1 MRVASTK
8 PLPSLQTRSRK
19 ELPNIPRPLHD
30 QQRNTWL
37 QLPAKQAQSALPQYP
52 ARTQEVGIKLQRG
65 GVWPTMEKGV
75 SLERAIELALQYPLP
90 KHTEIISLDAAR
102 GRILASALV
111 SKVDDP
117 RFDNS
122 AMDGFAVISSD
133 CQRPGAELTIIGT
146 SQTGGETPSSI
157 NSGQACRIMTG
168 APLPE
173 GADAIVMVEDTEA
186 NQEQVI
192 INGPARTGYIRR
204 RAENLSIGQEAL
216 PAGTL
221 LSSASIALA
230 GTMGHGEVEVIR
242 KPRIAILSTGD
253 ELVQPGTEL
262 EPGQIYESNSHAL
275 ASLVESMG
283 CEAVRHESANDS
295 MDELRTTLD
304 SLSTCDAILTSG
316 GVSMGEWDLVRK
328 IMEEEGN
335 ISFWRMKLRP
345 GGPPLFGTWKGTP
358 LFGLPGNP
366 VSSLVVFH
374 VLVAP
379 WVAKSLGY
387 HEEMGPRLSHKV
399 SVKLEE
405 GISGAPGKLCLRRIQ
420 IRSENGQLLATT
432 HTHQGSG
439 NMHSMVAHN
448 GLTLLPPDTDG
459 EAGKVI
465 DALWLL

>member
-1 MRVASTK
+1 
-8 PLPSLQTRSRK
+8 
-19 ELPNIPRPLHD
+19 
-30 QQRNTWL
+30 
-37 QLPAKQAQSALPQYP
+37 
-52 ARTQEVGIKLQRG
+52 
-65 GVWPTMEKGV
+65 
-75 SLERAIELALQYPLP
+75 
-90 KHTEIISLDAAR
+90 
-102 GRILASALV
+102 
-111 SKVDDP
+111 
-117 RFDNS
+117 
-122 AMDGFAVISSD
+122 MDGFAVIASD
-133 CQRPGAELTIIGT
+133 CQSPSAELTIIGT
-146 SQTGGETPSSI
+146 SQTGGEIPPSI
-157 NSGQACRIMTG
+157 TSGQACRIMTG
-168 APLPE
+168 APLPA
-173 GADAIVMVEDTEA
+173 GADAIVMVEDTEV
-186 NQEQVI
+186 EGDKVT

-230 GTMGHGEVEVIR
+230 GTMGHGEVEVIK

-379 WVAKSLGY
+379 WIAKSLGY

-399 SVKLEE
+399 SVKLQED
-405 GISGAPGKLCLRRIQ
+405 IPGAPGKLCLRRIQ

-448 GLTLLPPDTDG
+448 GLTLLPPDTNGKAG
-459 EAGKVI
+459 EVI
-465 DALWLL
+465 DALWVL